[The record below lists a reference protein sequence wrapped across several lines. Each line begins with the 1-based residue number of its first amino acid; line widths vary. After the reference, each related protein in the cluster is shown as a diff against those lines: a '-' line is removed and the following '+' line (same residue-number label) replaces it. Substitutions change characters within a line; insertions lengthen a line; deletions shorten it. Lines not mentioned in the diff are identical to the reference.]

1 MSIETVEVNGMI
13 RLGQFLKYAGMA
25 DSGAHARE
33 LIEAGDVQVDGQ
45 IETRRGRQLHGGE
58 IVTVI
63 TDAFESSVRV
73 G

>member
-13 RLGQFLKYAGMA
+13 RLGQFLKYAGRA

-45 IETRRGRQLHGGE
+45 VETRRGRQLHGGE

>member
-13 RLGQFLKYAGMA
+13 RLGQFLKYAGIA

-45 IETRRGRQLHGGE
+45 VETRRGRQLHGGE